1 MAKSKLIK
9 DTTRAE
15 REEIIKLALAGC
27 GNGSCD
33 NCGSCS
39 LGAGDPYGTYQPY
52 IDGEMEIADINMM
65 VAERN
70 AKLFGLQRGWPRQL
84 VSEPI
89 CIKKSPAAL
98 RFASPGTVLFTI
110 RSFPYS
116 LGTYVARG

>member
-1 MAKSKLIK
+1 MMGKARRYLQDMRDRRQQANRGYVMAKSKLVK

-70 AKLFGLQRGWPRQL
+70 AKLFGLQRG
-84 VSEPI
+84 
-89 CIKKSPAAL
+89 
-98 RFASPGTVLFTI
+98 
-110 RSFPYS
+110 
-116 LGTYVARG
+116 

>member
-1 MAKSKLIK
+1 MAKSELIK

-39 LGAGDPYGTYQPY
+39 LGAGDPYGTHQPY

-70 AKLFGLQRGWPRQL
+70 AKLFGLQRG
-84 VSEPI
+84 
-89 CIKKSPAAL
+89 
-98 RFASPGTVLFTI
+98 
-110 RSFPYS
+110 
-116 LGTYVARG
+116 

>member
-27 GNGSCD
+27 D

-52 IDGEMEIADINMM
+52 IDGKMEIADINMM

-70 AKLFGLQRGWPRQL
+70 AKLFGLQRG
-84 VSEPI
+84 
-89 CIKKSPAAL
+89 
-98 RFASPGTVLFTI
+98 
-110 RSFPYS
+110 
-116 LGTYVARG
+116 

>member
-1 MAKSKLIK
+1 MHSTRAKAYDGQSPSVSTRHARPTATIESRNVLAKSKLIK

-52 IDGEMEIADINMM
+52 IDGELEIADINMM

-70 AKLFGLQRGWPRQL
+70 AKLFGLQCG
-84 VSEPI
+84 
-89 CIKKSPAAL
+89 
-98 RFASPGTVLFTI
+98 
-110 RSFPYS
+110 
-116 LGTYVARG
+116 

>member
-9 DTTRAE
+9 DTTSAE

-33 NCGSCS
+33 NCGNCS

-70 AKLFGLQRGWPRQL
+70 AKLFGLQRGQRSL
-84 VSEPI
+84 RGL
-89 CIKKSPAAL
+89 CTKKCAHLL
-98 RFASPGTVLFTI
+98 RLTQGCQP
-110 RSFPYS
+110 
-116 LGTYVARG
+116 

>member
-1 MAKSKLIK
+1 MMGKARRYLQDMRGDGHNRIEERYGKSKLIK

-39 LGAGDPYGTYQPY
+39 LGAGDPHGTYQPY
-52 IDGEMEIADINMM
+52 IDGELEIADINMM

-70 AKLFGLQRGWPRQL
+70 AKLFGLQRG
-84 VSEPI
+84 
-89 CIKKSPAAL
+89 
-98 RFASPGTVLFTI
+98 
-110 RSFPYS
+110 
-116 LGTYVARG
+116 

>member
-27 GNGSCD
+27 GNG
-33 NCGSCS
+33 GSCS
-39 LGAGDPYGTYQPY
+39 LGAGDPYGTYQHY

-70 AKLFGLQRGWPRQL
+70 AKLFGLQRG
-84 VSEPI
+84 
-89 CIKKSPAAL
+89 
-98 RFASPGTVLFTI
+98 
-110 RSFPYS
+110 
-116 LGTYVARG
+116 

>member
-1 MAKSKLIK
+1 MMGRARRYLQDMRGPKDKKARPTATSESRNVMAKSKLIK

-70 AKLFGLQRGWPRQL
+70 AKLFGLQRG
-84 VSEPI
+84 
-89 CIKKSPAAL
+89 
-98 RFASPGTVLFTI
+98 
-110 RSFPYS
+110 
-116 LGTYVARG
+116 

>member
-1 MAKSKLIK
+1 MMGKGRRYLQDMRDRWQQANRGYVLAKSKLIK

-33 NCGSCS
+33 TCGSCS

-70 AKLFGLQRGWPRQL
+70 AKLFGLQRG
-84 VSEPI
+84 
-89 CIKKSPAAL
+89 
-98 RFASPGTVLFTI
+98 
-110 RSFPYS
+110 
-116 LGTYVARG
+116 

>member
-39 LGAGDPYGTYQPY
+39 LGAGDPYG
-52 IDGEMEIADINMM
+52 
-65 VAERN
+65 
-70 AKLFGLQRGWPRQL
+70 
-84 VSEPI
+84 
-89 CIKKSPAAL
+89 
-98 RFASPGTVLFTI
+98 
-110 RSFPYS
+110 
-116 LGTYVARG
+116 

>member
-9 DTTRAE
+9 DTTRTE

-39 LGAGDPYGTYQPY
+39 LGADDPYGTYQPY

-70 AKLFGLQRGWPRQL
+70 AKLFGLQRG
-84 VSEPI
+84 
-89 CIKKSPAAL
+89 
-98 RFASPGTVLFTI
+98 
-110 RSFPYS
+110 
-116 LGTYVARG
+116 